1 MNPIWQEPHQ
11 LAIYKCNRGF
21 ELGATQKQIQVVAR
35 AGPQPGPEPGLRVQY
50 ADHSDK
56 LPP

>member
-11 LAIYKCNRGF
+11 LAIYQCDRGF
-21 ELGATQKQIQVVAR
+21 ELGATQKQIRVVAR
-35 AGPQPGPEPGLRVQY
+35 AGPEPGTTGLRVQY
-50 ADHSDK
+50 ADHSDT